1 MGHFQFQLQHVK
13 VIIPIFLKEL
23 CRDTVDTQNHLFKL
37 YNLVICDM
45 FTDMHN
51 HHHSKFQ
58 NYFYHSKKKNSL
70 SFSCHTHNS
79 LDFIPATPHSGA
91 VVKNLP
97 ANAGNTGEVGSIP
110 GWGRSPG
117 EGHGTPLHYS
127 GLEISWTEEPGGL
140 QSVGSQTVRHDMHTH
155 THTHT
160 HTHATQ
166 PVPLAM
172 SNH

>member
-117 EGHGTPLHYS
+117 EGHGTPLQYS
-127 GLEISWTEEPGGL
+127 CLENPMDRGAWWATVCGVSD
-140 QSVGSQTVRHDMHTH
+140 SQTRHAH

>member
-97 ANAGNTGEVGSIP
+97 ANAADTASIIDP
-110 GWGRSPG
+110 KDPMTTREW
-117 EGHGTPLHYS
+117 PLLAATREKLMQQQRAS
-127 GLEISWTEEPGGL
+127 ISK
-140 QSVGSQTVRHDMHTH
+140 SK
-155 THTHT
+155 
-160 HTHATQ
+160 
-166 PVPLAM
+166 
-172 SNH
+172 